1 MASDNCDCD
10 RFSMLK
16 GFRSSCFRAKIS
28 PRAYRRGIQFAMEGY
43 LSNVLVEE
51 DSGGFLLTAS
61 CFASYEKK
69 RKRKVSVRLGRRP
82 EFALRSSSCECTA
95 GEGDCSHAA
104 GLLHYLASVA
114 LYSEYENE
122 EIENDSPPTSKA
134 RSWGLPPVKR
144 RIEPLCTL
152 EEVNFKRVKEGEAF
166 ISTVAAPDPN
176 RDHRP
181 LSLRQ
186 VNKERYETLC
196 NDLQNAN
203 PDMIMLRYHKKN
215 RPFTESGKPSKRF
228 LCSPFATTSL
238 RLPERFLPLWVQ
250 QSEFSGVPSREDVSR
265 WKAKFLLLLGSVDR
279 DAVEQQTAAQASCD
293 MWFLE
298 RVCRLTASKIKSVVT
313 RRRDHHNLVQSLL
326 YKEPPTHLPALH

>member
-152 EEVNFKRVKEGEAF
+152 A
-166 ISTVAAPDPN
+166 
-176 RDHRP
+176 
-181 LSLRQ
+181 
-186 VNKERYETLC
+186 
-196 NDLQNAN
+196 
-203 PDMIMLRYHKKN
+203 
-215 RPFTESGKPSKRF
+215 
-228 LCSPFATTSL
+228 
-238 RLPERFLPLWVQ
+238 
-250 QSEFSGVPSREDVSR
+250 
-265 WKAKFLLLLGSVDR
+265 
-279 DAVEQQTAAQASCD
+279 
-293 MWFLE
+293 
-298 RVCRLTASKIKSVVT
+298 
-313 RRRDHHNLVQSLL
+313 
-326 YKEPPTHLPALH
+326 